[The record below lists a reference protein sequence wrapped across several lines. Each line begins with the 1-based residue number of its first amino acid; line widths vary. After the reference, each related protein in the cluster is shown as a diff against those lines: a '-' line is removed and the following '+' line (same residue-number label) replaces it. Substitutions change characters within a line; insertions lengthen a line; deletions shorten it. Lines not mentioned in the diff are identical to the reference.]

1 MCDSDGNGGGRDRT
15 ALGSSFSRTLTGLV
29 FVVAGVLHFVAPGT
43 YERIMPPYLPIHRG
57 LVYASG
63 AAEILGGLGLLPA
76 RTRRFAGAG
85 LILLLVVILP
95 ANVQM
100 LIDARA
106 AGKPSWWVALLWLR
120 LPLQGVLAAWVWRVS
135 RTGG

>member
-1 MCDSDGNGGGRDRT
+1 M
-15 ALGSSFSRTLTGLV
+15 GSPFSRTLAGLV

-43 YERIMPPYLPIHRG
+43 YERIMPPYLPLHRG

-63 AAEILGGLGLLPA
+63 AMEVLGGLGLLA
-76 RTRRFAGAG
+76 GRTRAAAGVG
-85 LILLLVVILP
+85 LILLLVAVLP

-100 LIDARA
+100 LIDARF

-135 RTGG
+135 RHRA